1 MNHKHC
7 KGQATPEYALVI
19 PLIVAVVALA
29 LVGVIAADGTGNV
42 PAKPIPTPVPAAATS
57 GTISL
62 APPLTFE
69 VDSIAWMDGPAFPA
83 AEANLGAPA
92 LSVVWVDPQSW
103 SDRFGFVFSSDAL
116 SMVVPDPSATIDNVV
131 LDSAIPT
138 HENELFQLTATLTA
152 ASATRMNVAWTLSAV
167 GGPGLPGAAVVVVAN
182 GVVGGVPTIGQLDA
196 EPQTFEDDNA
206 PWSWTL
212 TWAGAH

>member
-1 MNHKHC
+1 MRS
-7 KGQATPEYALVI
+7 PEYALVI

-92 LSVVWVDPQSW
+92 MSVVWVDPQSW
-103 SDRFGFVFSSDAL
+103 SDRFGFVFIGDEL
-116 SMVVPDPSATIDNVV
+116 RMVVPDPSAAINDMV

-138 HENELFQLTATLTA
+138 HEDEVFQLTATLTA
-152 ASATRMNVAWTLSAV
+152 ASATSMNVAWTLRAV
-167 GGPGLPGAAVVVVAN
+167 GGPGLPGAAAVVVAN
-182 GVVGGVPTIGQLDA
+182 GVVGGVPAIGQLDA
-196 EPQTFEDDNA
+196 APQMFEDLNA

-212 TWAGAH
+212 TWATAH